1 MIVCVVSDVSMFF
14 LMGLLISFYD
24 KNHSESTYIIS
35 NDSMS
40 DAWAAI
46 ARLLQFSWAQDPDR
60 AWNALKASLP
70 IL

>member
-1 MIVCVVSDVSMFF
+1 MI
-14 LMGLLISFYD
+14 
-24 KNHSESTYIIS
+24 KNHSESIIS

-40 DAWAAI
+40 DARAAI
-46 ARLLQFSWAQDPDR
+46 ARLLQFSWAQDPDL